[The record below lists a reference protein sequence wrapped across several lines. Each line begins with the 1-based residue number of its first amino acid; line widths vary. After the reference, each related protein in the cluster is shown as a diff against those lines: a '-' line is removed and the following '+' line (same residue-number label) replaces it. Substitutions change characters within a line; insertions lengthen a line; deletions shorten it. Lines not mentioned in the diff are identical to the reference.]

1 MGYVVIAVRK
11 LSPSGHEYLT
21 GSVACG
27 DRDLEPGEALFDY
40 YTAHG
45 YPAGE
50 WFGSGAVALGVS
62 GEVTAAQMNA
72 LFGEGRHPDAD
83 RIEAERIA
91 EGASKDDALA
101 ETKLGYRFR
110 QHSGADE
117 LRRKVAEAYKAYN
130 REHGRPVDAAI
141 DQETRTRIRQ
151 GVQKQAYA
159 EAHDGQHPD
168 DAELHRWLAEQKRE
182 QKDATAGYE
191 LVFAP
196 PKSVSVVWALSD
208 DNTRELIAEL
218 HRQAVRDT
226 LSWFENNAAFTRKGD
241 GGYAQYDSRG
251 ITAALFE
258 HWDSRAGDPHLHTHV
273 PISAKV
279 QGPDGKWTS
288 LDGRTVLAASV
299 TTSEHYN
306 SRLRDL
312 FREHGA
318 SWSERPQGGIDLK
331 RPVWELDGVPDDLLA
346 GFSHRAS
353 AVEAERAA
361 RIVEF
366 RREHGREPGPKDMLE
381 ISRRAQYGTREAKQV
396 PRSLSEHVQRWRVQ
410 AEEMVEESTLGAA
423 LSRRVFPGGGEHVA
437 EVDVSELAAR
447 TLATVSDHYSHFNTW
462 NIEAEVH
469 RQTAHLRVE
478 DGSREQLVD
487 RVVEAVLADPDTVSL
502 QPPPAVE
509 EPSELRRASGE
520 SVFVEH
526 NAQRYTTHRTLR
538 EESALAAWGRRRDGV
553 RISDETVQ
561 RALGRARLNAGQQRA
576 VSGFATSGRRVQLLH
591 APAGAG
597 KTTAMRVFADAW
609 RAEAGEVY
617 AFGPSARAA
626 QELGR
631 SLQAR
636 PHTLHQV
643 TTAMRLATADKV
655 FPFARGD
662 VLVIDEAAM
671 AGTHTLHDVVRHALN
686 RGADVRLVGD
696 DKQLA
701 AVEAGGAVRWFAH
714 TNGALHLREVVRF
727 ADQQQ
732 AAASLK
738 LHSGDPSGLDY
749 YFEQGWVREGSRE
762 TMREAAHRAWRG
774 DLDVGRPSLL
784 IVPANEDVVALNR
797 QARELRLQRG
807 DVDGDRA
814 VRLHDGT
821 AAGKGDLVVTRRNDR
836 LKTLFGG
843 KDFVKNGDT
852 WQVQTVRRSG
862 ALKVRHQASGG
873 SIVLP
878 TDYVAENVELAY
890 ATTVNRSQGM
900 SVTGGSS
907 HSLVPQGLSREQL
920 YAQSTRAE
928 HDNRLYVETV
938 QHTIDSHRETP
949 PERTA
954 RGVLE
959 AALQRSS
966 AETSATEQLRACLG
980 RAESLRTLV
989 GHHDYV
995 AHLGAEE
1002 RIESVLTEHVPR
1014 LLDLPAAPAL
1024 RQTVRTAEDFG
1035 WQVEHLVPSA
1045 LARSSLD
1052 GADDPAAMLQWHLE
1066 QRLLNEQPP
1075 PRSADPTMAQI
1086 NRWRGIVEV
1095 HAANADVEEP
1105 SWMPVWRRAAAATAD
1120 GLDAEA
1126 ALDTTAVQLS
1136 RRPSNDPVPACD
1148 YAADVLAA
1156 ALDEQ
1161 RADGAG
1167 WQPALPWMAR
1177 PDFTGLSRE
1186 VTDYA
1191 RQLNTAVEHRHHEL
1205 REHVIADPPRWTTA
1219 LGPRPQDPAAAED
1232 WDHLVGLA
1240 AAYRETYGITTDDP
1254 AHPLGEQPGSQGL
1267 RAHAWH
1273 ELINQWNPA
1282 ELRSAVELGG
1292 DSTTELDPVERIRA
1306 EFDADE
1312 LSIAVAGTDTADTAL
1327 RTEDSLAVL
1336 TERHQR
1342 LTDTLF
1348 DTATQHALVEHAPA
1362 TLDQPA
1368 EPALRTV
1375 LRRAQRDG
1383 WDAERLVDTTAAQG
1397 DLDAVAD
1404 PAAVLAR
1411 RIESHIADRHP
1422 PARVTEPDEEQ
1433 IRRWQIL
1440 TTYAAPDLTVT
1451 DPAWQLVWRH
1461 AAAGAADG
1469 LDADAAVSTAAE
1481 QLTYRADDDPTEAH
1495 RYAAQLVVDQLDEQ
1509 REQNTADVP
1518 VLSWLTTPHYTVRA
1532 ADPELADQ
1540 LEQVT
1545 EAAHARLA
1553 ELCEQVSAE
1562 PPDWTSGLGPRPE
1575 EPVTAEHWDEL
1586 AGLVAAYRETYNIR
1600 STDPDTPLGPD
1611 PSGQSA
1617 KAEAWRVITDAWR
1630 QPMTTPNDSDHHDD
1644 TLARLEALREA
1655 VLDHSE
1661 GSHDEQLKWRADD
1674 RDDES
1679 SDEHYRY
1686 DDDERLDQDND
1697 LQSGLGL

>member
-1 MGYVVIAVRK
+1 MGCVVIAVRK

-40 YTAHG
+40 YAAHG

-50 WFGSGAVALGVS
+50 WFGSGAAALGVS

-83 RIEAERIA
+83 RIEAEKIA
-91 EGASKDDALA
+91 DGASKDDALA

-117 LRRKVAEAYKAYN
+117 LRRKVAEAYRAYN
-130 REHGRPVDAAI
+130 EEHGRPAGAAI
-141 DQETRTRIRQ
+141 DADTRARIRHQ
-151 GVQKQAYA
+151 VRSEAYA
-159 EAHDGQHPD
+159 EAHGGAQPS
-168 DAELHRWLAEQKRE
+168 EEQLRRWLAEQNRQ

-196 PKSVSVVWALSD
+196 PKSVSVAWALSD
-208 DNTRELIAEL
+208 EDTREHIAGL

-226 LSWFENNAAFTRKGD
+226 LTWFENNAAFTRKGD
-241 GGYAQYDSRG
+241 GGYAQHDVRG

-288 LDGRTVLAASV
+288 LDGRSVLAASV
-299 TTSEHYN
+299 TTSEYYN

-331 RPVWELDGVPDDLLA
+331 RPVWELDGVPTELLA
-346 GFSHRAS
+346 GFSQRAS
-353 AVEAERAA
+353 DVEADRAA
-361 RIVEF
+361 RIVDF
-366 RREHGREPGPKDMLE
+366 RREHGREPGPTDMLE
-381 ISRRAQYGTREAKQV
+381 ISRRAQYGTRDPKQE
-396 PRSLSEHVQRWRVQ
+396 PHTLAQHLHRWQGQ
-410 AEEMVEESTLGAA
+410 AREMLDAAELEQLGM
-423 LSRRVFPGGGEHVA
+423 RVFTTPGREPD
-437 EVDVSELAAR
+437 EVDVAELAQV
-447 TLATVSDHYSHFNTW
+447 TLAVVSDHYSHFNRW
-462 NIEAEVH
+462 NLAAEAH
-469 RQTAHLRVE
+469 RQSAHLRVE
-478 DGSREQLVD
+478 DGSRERLVD

-520 SVFVEH
+520 SVFTEH
-526 NAQRYTTHRTLR
+526 NAQRLTTHRTLR
-538 EESALAAWGRRRDGV
+538 EESALAAWGRRSDGV
-553 RISDETVQ
+553 RLSDGTVR

-576 VSGFATSGRRVQLLH
+576 VRGFATSGRRVQLLY

-597 KTTAMRVFADAW
+597 KTTTMRVFADAW

-643 TTAMRLATADKV
+643 TTALRLGTAETV
-655 FPFARGD
+655 FPFTRGD

-671 AGTHTLHDVVRHALN
+671 AGTHTLHDVVRYALN

-727 ADQQQ
+727 ADPRQ
-732 AAASLK
+732 AKASVK
-738 LHSGDPSGLDY
+738 LHAGDPSGLDY
-749 YFEQGWVREGSRE
+749 YFEQGWVWEGSRE
-762 TMREAAHRAWRG
+762 TMREAAHRAWRT
-774 DLDVGRPSLL
+774 DLDTGRPSLL

-807 DVDGDRA
+807 DVDDA
-814 VRLHDGT
+814 HTVRLHDGT
-821 AAGKGDLVVTRRNDR
+821 AASAGDLVVTRRNDR

-852 WQVQTVRRSG
+852 WQVHTVREGG
-862 ALKVRHQASGG
+862 AFKARHQASGG
-873 SIVLP
+873 TVLLP
-878 TDYVAENVELAY
+878 AEYVAEHVELAY
-890 ATTVNRSQGM
+890 AATVNRSQGM
-900 SVTGGSS
+900 SVTGGTS

-920 YAQSTRAE
+920 YTQITRAE
-928 HDNRLYVETV
+928 HDNRLYVETT
-938 QHTIDSHRETP
+938 QHTIDSHQETP
-949 PERTA
+949 PDRTA

-966 AETSATEQLRACLG
+966 AETSATEELRAALHTT
-980 RAESLRTLV
+980 ESLRTLV
-989 GHHDYV
+989 TQHDHV
-995 AHLGAEE
+995 AHLGTDK
-1002 RIESVLTEHVPR
+1002 RIEAVLNEHVPQ
-1014 LLDLPAAPAL
+1014 LLELPAAPAL
-1024 RQTVRTAEDFG
+1024 QQTARTACDLG
-1035 WQVEHLVPSA
+1035 WQPEHLIPAV
-1045 LARSSLD
+1045 LD
-1052 GADDPAAMLQWHLE
+1052 QGPLDAADDPAALLRWRLE
-1066 QRLLNEQPP
+1066 QRLLYEQPP
-1075 PRSADPTMAQI
+1075 PRGLEPTTTQI
-1086 NRWRGIVEV
+1086 PHWRELIATYVPT
-1095 HAANADVEEP
+1095 ADVEDP
-1105 SWMPVWRRAAAATAD
+1105 SWMPVWRQAAAATAD
-1120 GLDAEA
+1120 GLDADA
-1126 ALDTTAVQLS
+1126 ALDTAAYQLAH
-1136 RRPSNDPVPACD
+1136 RPTHDPLPAPE
-1148 YAADVLAA
+1148 YAASVLTA

-1167 WQPALPWMAR
+1167 HHPALPWLAR
-1177 PDFTGLSRE
+1177 PDFPTLTE
-1186 VTDYA
+1186 ELTNYT
-1191 RQLNTAVEHRHHEL
+1191 RQLNTAIEHRHHEL
-1205 REHVIADPPRWTTA
+1205 REQIIADPPRWTTA
-1219 LGPRPQDPAAAED
+1219 LGPRPDDPVAAEH
-1232 WDHLVGLA
+1232 WDELVGMA
-1240 AAYRETYGITTDDP
+1240 AAYRETYSITTRDP
-1254 AHPLGEQPGSQGL
+1254 AQPLGPEPESHGP
-1267 RAHAWH
+1267 RARAWRA
-1273 ELINQWNPA
+1273 LIDQWHPVDSRTPS
-1282 ELRSAVELGG
+1282 ESAH
-1292 DSTTELDPVERIRA
+1292 DTAELDPIERIRA
-1306 EFDADE
+1306 EFDVDE
-1312 LSIAVAGTDTADTAL
+1312 LSNAVAETDTASTTP

-1342 LTDTLF
+1342 LADTLF
-1348 DTATQHALVEHAPA
+1348 DTAGQHALVEHAPT

-1368 EPALRTV
+1368 EPALRAV
-1375 LRRAQRDG
+1375 LRRAQHDG
-1383 WDAERLVDTTAAQG
+1383 WDADRLVDTTIAQG
-1397 DLDAVAD
+1397 DLGVVAD

-1433 IRRWQIL
+1433 VRRWQ
-1440 TTYAAPDLTVT
+1440 TVTARTNPDLTVT

-1469 LDADAAVSTAAE
+1469 LDADTAVSTAAE

-1509 REQNTADVP
+1509 REQNAADVP
-1518 VLSWLTTPHYTVRA
+1518 VLPWLATPHHTVRA
-1532 ADPELADQ
+1532 ADPDLAEQ

-1545 EAAHARLA
+1545 EAAHDRLA
-1553 ELCEQVSAE
+1553 ELREQVAVE
-1562 PPDWTSGLGPRPE
+1562 PPAWTSGLGPRPE
-1575 EPVTAEHWDEL
+1575 DPVAAEHWDEL
-1586 AGLVAAYRETYNIR
+1586 AGLAAAYRETYNIR
-1600 STDPDTPLGPD
+1600 STNPDTPLGPE
-1611 PSGQSA
+1611 PGGQNA
-1617 KAEAWRVITDAWR
+1617 KTEAWQTITDAWR
-1630 QPMTTPNDSDHHDD
+1630 QPVSIPNDNDHRDE
-1644 TLARLEALREA
+1644 TLARLEALRDA
-1655 VLDHSE
+1655 VLNNSE
-1661 GSHDEQLKWRADD
+1661 TSHDEQRTWRADD
-1674 RDDES
+1674 RDDEN

-1686 DDDERLDQDND
+1686 DDDDELDQDND